1 MTNSTT
7 GERTLRNSGTQSRNW
22 SGNTIGSTR
31 SEPGSQRISR
41 RDGWNGTTSSGERLR
56 RYPGSYLPLIR
67 NESYTTTA
75 SEPGRN
81 VMSEMEYGR
90 EADEVIGLAFETG
103 YNSELRRQRVANFL
117 RELVAASHSGCTGY
131 GVPLASPES
140 DAPGSGLLPRRGLP
154 SVADWARLKRTLPER
169 EPIKER
175 LDDDWTEAGPPGSW
189 QAGEPKTPRHWGVR
203 S

>member
-1 MTNSTT
+1 
-7 GERTLRNSGTQSRNW
+7 
-22 SGNTIGSTR
+22 
-31 SEPGSQRISR
+31 
-41 RDGWNGTTSSGERLR
+41 
-56 RYPGSYLPLIR
+56 
-67 NESYTTTA
+67 
-75 SEPGRN
+75 
-81 VMSEMEYGR
+81 MSEMEYGR

-203 S
+203 SRWSQPPLDPWPDGGIVIDPADPGSTSRPDVTSGEPEAEEGKES